1 MKKAYQVKRIPLRH
15 NGMRYLDGDIIDADQ
30 LEAAH
35 AKRLI
40 AMGTLIEVAVD
51 DTEKV
56 VVAVSIDGNESL
68 QTDEEPMNVTL
79 DVNFSHPELV
89 DGAKEEG
96 LTFRNNIS
104 KKALIELIIE
114 NGKESYFLEQLEE

>member
-15 NGMRYLDGDIIDADQ
+15 NGVRFLDGDIIDADQ

-40 AMGTLIEVAVD
+40 AMGAIVEVAVND
-51 DTEKV
+51 EV
-56 VVAVSIDGNESL
+56 VVVTVNPDGQQAV
-68 QTDEEPMNVTL
+68 QTDEEPVNVTL

-89 DGAKEEG
+89 EGAKDEG

-114 NGKESYFLEQLEE
+114 NGKENYFLDQLED